1 VFRLSLALSLAL
13 IALFI
18 VKKTAMPQLDQP
30 HLSYRFDDVVVD
42 RDLFRVFKG
51 DQPRTLEPRAF
62 DLLMYL
68 IRHRDRVVEKQEL
81 FDQVWKESFVTDD
94 ALAQEIKNIRHAIGD
109 AADTPRYIRTVRK
122 RGYRFIGD
130 VIEEH
135 KPAVSTDSRPSIA
148 VLPFANLSASPE
160 NEYFCDGLAEELL
173 NALTRIRDLRVVAR
187 TSAFSFK
194 HKQLDVREIARRLN
208 AATVLEGSVQRKGN
222 QLRILTQLIS
232 AADGCHLWS
241 ERFDREMDD
250 IFAIQDEIAAAII
263 EKLKITSLP
272 GEKSTVVKRY
282 TDSVD
287 AYHLYLKGRHF
298 WNRRFAPGAPDKAV
312 EHFQQAIALDP
323 QYGLAYSGLAD
334 FYNLQGLFQLRAPRE
349 TFPHARAAA
358 EKALEIDDT
367 IAEAYASRAFTKMLY
382 EWDWAGSERDFRT
395 ALELNPGYG
404 PAHLWY
410 AQYLSAMARF
420 DEAIAEVK
428 RAQDSDPLSLSINAN
443 VGLVHYWAR
452 EYKHA
457 VEELQRTLE
466 LDPNFGLAYV
476 YLAFALIQQGR
487 YDEAITAIRKSM
499 EYTGYMP
506 LAISKLGFAYSLKG
520 ERVKAQDVLREAEA
534 HFQELGFPT
543 TVLAEIH
550 GGLGDHDKFFEC
562 LNRAY
567 DDRSPLLP
575 WLKIYP
581 EYDPMRSDPRYDEL
595 LCRVGLA
602 HAPTSAADDSPAT
615 LRRVTDQDC

>member
-1 VFRLSLALSLAL
+1 
-13 IALFI
+13 

-30 HLSYRFDDVVVD
+30 HLTYRFDDVAVD
-42 RDLFRVFKG
+42 RDLFRVSKG
-51 DQPRTLEPRAF
+51 DLPRTLEPRAF
-62 DLLMYL
+62 DLLIYL
-68 IRHRDRVVEKQEL
+68 IEHRDRVVEKQEL
-81 FDQVWKESFVTDD
+81 FDHVWKESFVTDD

-109 AADTPRYIRTVRK
+109 AADTPRYIGTVRK

-135 KPAVSTDSRPSIA
+135 KPAVSIDSRPSIA
-148 VLPFANLSASPE
+148 VLPFANLSAAPE

-194 HKQLDVREIARRLN
+194 HQQLDVREIARRLN
-208 AATVLEGSVQRKGN
+208 AATILEGSVQRTGN
-222 QLRILTQLIS
+222 QLRILTQLIN
-232 AADGCHLWS
+232 AADGYHIWS

-263 EKLKITSLP
+263 DKLKIRLLP
-272 GEKSTVVKRY
+272 GEKSAVVKRY

-298 WNRRFAPGAPDKAV
+298 WNRRFAPGAPEKAV
-312 EHFQQAIALDP
+312 KYFQQAIALDP
-323 QYGLAYSGLAD
+323 RYGLAYSGLAD
-334 FYNLQGLFQLRAPRE
+334 FHNLQGLFQFRAPHE
-349 TFPHARAAA
+349 TFPSARTAA
-358 EKALEIDDT
+358 EKALEIDHT
-367 IAEAYASRAFTKMLY
+367 IAEAHASLAFTKMLY
-382 EWDWAGSERDFRT
+382 EWDWPGAEREFKD

-404 PAHLWY
+404 PGHLWY

-428 RAQDSDPLSLSINAN
+428 RAQGSDPLSLSINAN
-443 VGLVHYWAR
+443 VGLVLYWAR
-452 EYKHA
+452 EYRQA
-457 VEELQRTLE
+457 VEQLEKTLE
-466 LDPNFGLAYV
+466 LDPNFGLAHV

-487 YDEAITAIRKSM
+487 HDEAIAAIQKSM
-499 EYTGYMP
+499 EHTGYMP
-506 LAISKLGFAYSLKG
+506 LAISKLGLAYSLRG
-520 ERVKAQDVLREAEA
+520 DRVKAHEVLREAQA
-534 HFQELGFPT
+534 RFRELGFPS

-550 GGLGDHDKFFEC
+550 GGLGDRDKFFEC

-567 DDRSPLLP
+567 DERSPLLP

-581 EYDPMRSDPRYDEL
+581 EYDAMRTDPRYDEL
-595 LCRVGLA
+595 LRRLGLA
-602 HAPTSAADDSPAT
+602 DTKV
-615 LRRVTDQDC
+615 RVEEEPPETP

>member
-1 VFRLSLALSLAL
+1 
-13 IALFI
+13 

-30 HLSYRFDDVVVD
+30 HLTYRFDDVVVD
-42 RDLFRVFKG
+42 RDLFRVSKG
-51 DQPRTLEPRAF
+51 DLPRTLEPRAF
-62 DLLMYL
+62 DLLIYL
-68 IRHRDRVVEKQEL
+68 IEHRDRVVEKQEL
-81 FDQVWKESFVTDD
+81 FDHVWKESFVTDD

-109 AADTPRYIRTVRK
+109 AADTPRYIGTVRK

-135 KPAVSTDSRPSIA
+135 KPAVSIDSRPSIA
-148 VLPFANLSASPE
+148 VLPFANLSAAPE

-194 HKQLDVREIARRLN
+194 HQQLDVREIARRLN
-208 AATVLEGSVQRKGN
+208 AATILEGSVQRTGN
-222 QLRILTQLIS
+222 QLRILTQLIN
-232 AADGCHLWS
+232 AADGYHIWS

-263 EKLKITSLP
+263 DKLKIRLLP
-272 GEKSTVVKRY
+272 GEKSAVVKRY

-298 WNRRFAPGAPDKAV
+298 WNRRFAPGAPEKAV
-312 EHFQQAIALDP
+312 KYFQQAIALDP
-323 QYGLAYSGLAD
+323 RYGLAYSGLAD
-334 FYNLQGLFQLRAPRE
+334 FHNLQGLFQFRAPHE
-349 TFPHARAAA
+349 TFPSARTAA
-358 EKALEIDDT
+358 EKALEIDHT
-367 IAEAYASRAFTKMLY
+367 IAEAHASLAFTKMLY
-382 EWDWAGSERDFRT
+382 EWDWPGAEREFKD

-404 PAHLWY
+404 PGHLWY

-428 RAQDSDPLSLSINAN
+428 RAQGSDPLSLSINAN
-443 VGLVHYWAR
+443 VGLVLYWAR
-452 EYKHA
+452 EYRQA
-457 VEELQRTLE
+457 VEQLERTLE
-466 LDPNFGLAYV
+466 LDPNFGLAHV

-487 YDEAITAIRKSM
+487 HDEAIAAIQKSM
-499 EYTGYMP
+499 EHTGYMP
-506 LAISKLGFAYSLKG
+506 LAISKLGLAYSLRG
-520 ERVKAQDVLREAEA
+520 DRVKAHEVLREAQA
-534 HFQELGFPT
+534 RFRELGFPS

-550 GGLGDHDKFFEC
+550 GGLGDRDKFFEC

-567 DDRSPLLP
+567 DERSPLLP

-581 EYDPMRSDPRYDEL
+581 EYDAMRSDPRYDEL
-595 LCRVGLA
+595 LRRLGLA
-602 HAPTSAADDSPAT
+602 HTKVQAEEAPETP
-615 LRRVTDQDC
+615 